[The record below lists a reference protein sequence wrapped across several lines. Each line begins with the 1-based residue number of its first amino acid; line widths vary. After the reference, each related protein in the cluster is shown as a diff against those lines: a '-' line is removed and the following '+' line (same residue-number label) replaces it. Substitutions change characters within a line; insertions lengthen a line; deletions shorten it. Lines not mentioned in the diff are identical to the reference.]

1 MFCHAVGTEREDEQ
15 NNEEEGYHE
24 EEFERLLG
32 EIKEYY
38 GLWKPI
44 GIELGVDVTA
54 IERDYKGDSNRL
66 QAVINQWPHSDK
78 PSLKYKKLLKVCQS
92 GGVFSAIRGTILSY
106 CQVEVNSCCNK
117 KSLTAAFVEADDL
130 LRDYYEVWKFIG
142 IELDI
147 DRNVMN
153 TIEEDH
159 SSDRDHLHALVE
171 VWLNGTQLTG
181 TRQRDLKEALQ
192 SQRVV
197 RAMAGMSNNHY

>member
-44 GIELGVDVTA
+44 GTELGVDVTA
-54 IERDYKGDSNRL
+54 IERDYKGDSNCL

-92 GGVFSAIRGTILSY
+92 GGVFSAIRGTILY
-106 CQVEVNSCCNK
+106 HIVK
-117 KSLTAAFVEADDL
+117 WKLTVVAISNL
-130 LRDYYEVWKFIG
+130 LLQHLWKQ
-142 IELDI
+142 
-147 DRNVMN
+147 M
-153 TIEEDH
+153 T
-159 SSDRDHLHALVE
+159 S
-171 VWLNGTQLTG
+171 
-181 TRQRDLKEALQ
+181 
-192 SQRVV
+192 
-197 RAMAGMSNNHY
+197 